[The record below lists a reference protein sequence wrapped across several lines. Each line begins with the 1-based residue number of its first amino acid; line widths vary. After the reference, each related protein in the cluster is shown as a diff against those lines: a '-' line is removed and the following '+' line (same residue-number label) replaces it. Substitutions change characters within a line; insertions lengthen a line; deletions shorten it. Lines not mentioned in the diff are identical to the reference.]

1 MTWIL
6 EIIVETSQLAA
17 WWNACSR
24 PKLTKVSTLPLVEN
38 WSVLQNEDGLL
49 KGLSWIFGLSNL
61 QRITHIYINTYIIIL
76 IFFWLAAHWSAHTQR
91 QIAMLNS
98 GLCQTSCSDVCAH
111 VSARHLR
118 ASGSKILQRVG
129 CLFRNCVR
137 GQNGE
142 KSFCQC
148 LAEGWRILL

>member
-1 MTWIL
+1 MDFGNYCWNLPTGSLMKRMLKAEAHEGFNTAPGGKLKCTTKWGWI
-6 EIIVETSQLAA
+6 V
-17 WWNACSR
+17 
-24 PKLTKVSTLPLVEN
+24 
-38 WSVLQNEDGLL
+38 
-49 KGLSWIFGLSNL
+49 KGLKLDFRAIELTENY
-61 QRITHIYINTYIIIL
+61 THIYINTYIIIL

-111 VSARHLR
+111 VSARHLC